1 MYGLEKT
8 VIREGQNLENRFS
21 FIGQS
26 SWWFNFSSA
35 DFLPCGISYL
45 AEPNS
50 AENVPA
56 DGEMVSR
63 VTAEHND
70 SLTRLKRAAATA
82 VSAAA
87 AKAKLLAEQEEDQIR
102 RLAALVVEKLV

>member
-1 MYGLEKT
+1 MMIHLHKARWSLTRLKMQFAAPTAVQEDEKT
-8 VIREGQNLENRFS
+8 HTLRNGRLE
-21 FIGQS
+21 
-26 SWWFNFSSA
+26 
-35 DFLPCGISYL
+35 
-45 AEPNS
+45 EPNS
-50 AENVPA
+50 AGNVPA

-87 AKAKLLAEQEEDQIR
+87 P
-102 RLAALVVEKLV
+102 